1 MHAVGSV
8 GGGGGGGAGGGGGRR
23 SNISRGPIQLRKK
36 ILEFWLE
43 KPLEFL
49 LRIFLTMKKFT

>member
-23 SNISRGPIQLRKK
+23 SNMSRGPIQLKK
-36 ILEFWLE
+36 ISSSFG
-43 KPLEFL
+43 
-49 LRIFLTMKKFT
+49 FTNI